1 MNIVVGIVLLVGCV
15 FGGFIISGGNMMP
28 ILKALPIEI
37 MIIGG
42 AAVASFVISNS
53 PADCKHALGGFGTAF
68 RGSRYKKQDYLDLLG
83 LLFRLLRLAQSQ
95 GAVGLESHIER
106 PAESPIFGEFPRIA
120 KDKEAVT
127 LICDYLRMIGM
138 NATDPFVIDEMMA
151 QELKKLREERLHP
164 AVIFSTIADALPALG
179 IVAAVLGVIKTMG
192 SINEEPAVLGKM
204 LGAALVGTFLGVLL
218 AYGLV
223 GPIAARMRGV
233 VEEDGK
239 FYNVIRAVLIA
250 HLQGLAPQVA
260 VEAGRKVVPSSY
272 MPTFEAV
279 EGSLFPGRVAGG

>member
-1 MNIVVGIVLLVGCV
+1 MNIAIGVVLLIGCV
-15 FGGFIISGGNMMP
+15 FGGYLISGGNLMP
-28 ILKALPIEI
+28 ILKALPIE
-37 MIIGG
+37 MLIIGG
-42 AAVASFVISNS
+42 AAAASFVMSNS
-53 PADCKHALGGFGTAF
+53 LSECRHALGGFGTAI
-68 RGSRYKKQDYLDLLG
+68 RGARYTKQDYLDLLG
-83 LLFRLLRLAQSQ
+83 LLFRLLRLAQTQ

-106 PAESPIFGEFPRIA
+106 PAESSIFGEFPRLA

-127 LICDYLRMIGM
+127 LICDYLRMVGM

-164 AVIFSTIADALPALG
+164 ATIFSTIADALPALG

-192 SINEEPAVLGKM
+192 SINEAPAVLGAM
-204 LGAALVGTFLGVLL
+204 LGSALVGTFLGVLL
-218 AYGLV
+218 SYGLV

-233 VEEDGK
+233 VEEEGK

-260 VEAGRKVVPSSY
+260 IEAGRKVVPSAF

-279 EGSLFPGRVAGG
+279 EGALFPGRVVGG